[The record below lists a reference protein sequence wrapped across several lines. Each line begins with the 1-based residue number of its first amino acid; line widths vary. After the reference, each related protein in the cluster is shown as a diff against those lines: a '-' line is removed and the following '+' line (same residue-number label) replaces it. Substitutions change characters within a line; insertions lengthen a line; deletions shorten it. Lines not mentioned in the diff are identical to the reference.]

1 MITPHRLPKSIATVC
16 LSGSLLDKLEA
27 AASAG
32 FDGIEIFEND
42 LLTFDGTPAEVR
54 QQCEELGLAITLFQ
68 PFRDFEAMPDPQR
81 KRNLDRAERKFDTMA
96 ALGTDLLLV
105 CSNVQ
110 AAAINDP
117 ARASADLHEMAERA
131 AQRGLRLCYEA
142 LAWGQHVNR
151 WRQAWDIVRQADHPA
166 LGLCLD
172 SFHTLALGDD
182 LANLAGLVPAEKIF
196 FLQLADA
203 PKLSMDA
210 LSWSRHHRLFPGQGE
225 LPVARFLQDL
235 LATGWSGTLSLEV
248 FNDEFRAAPSRRI
261 ARDGLRSLTL
271 LEDAVGLV
279 PLPTLPKLSGIEFVE
294 FALDRPTREEL
305 GGFLGGLGFH
315 RAGLH
320 RSKDVELWR
329 SGTANL
335 VLNAEPDSAASERFE
350 QRGAS
355 VCAMAFRVDDPARV
369 VARAEALAYPVW
381 RERIAEGERR
391 IPAIRAPDGTLV
403 YLVEDPAAG
412 ARPIWEDDFHLEPA
426 QEHPNAF
433 NGIDHAAQ
441 ALEPGMMDSF
451 TLFYRALFGLE
462 SEALWELPD
471 PFGLVRSRAMVS
483 PDGSLRLPL
492 NVSESTRTGTGS
504 FVSALAG
511 AGVHHICFAAPDAQA
526 VLRKTYVSQT
536 PLLELPEN
544 YYEDLAARFGLEDAE
559 LEALRHHH
567 LLYDRDASGG
577 VFRHAYTRQFR
588 DRVFFEIAER
598 ADGYTGFGAA
608 NAAVRMAAQ
617 RRQLV
622 SNDLTTDRRTFS
634 PSSR

>member
-1 MITPHRLPKSIATVC
+1 MATPHRLPKSIATVC

-32 FDGIEIFEND
+32 FDGVEIFEND

-54 QQCEELGLAITLFQ
+54 QQCEELGLAIKLFQ
-68 PFRDFEAMPDPQR
+68 PFRDFEAMPEPQR
-81 KRNLDRAERKFDTMA
+81 RRNLDRAERKFDTMA

-110 AAAINDP
+110 AVAINDP
-117 ARASADLHEMAERA
+117 ARASADLHEMAARA

-182 LANLAGLVPAEKIF
+182 LASLTGVVPAEKIF

-294 FALDRPTREEL
+294 FALDRPTRDEL

-329 SGTANL
+329 NGTANL

-355 VCAMAFRVDDPARV
+355 VCAMAFRVDDPTRV
-369 VARAEALAYPVW
+369 VARAEALAFPVW
-381 RERIAEGERR
+381 RERVVEGERH

-403 YLVEDPAAG
+403 YLVEDPTAG
-412 ARPIWEDDFHLEPA
+412 ARPIWEDDFHLESA
-426 QEHPNAF
+426 QEHPNGF

-451 TLFYRALFGLE
+451 VLFYRALLGLE

-483 PDGSLRLPL
+483 LDGSLRLPL

-526 VLRKTYVSQT
+526 VLRKTHASQT
-536 PLLELPEN
+536 PLLEIPDN
-544 YYEDLAARFGLEDAE
+544 YYEDLAARFGLEDAA
-559 LEALRHHH
+559 LEALRDHH

-577 VFRHAYTRQFR
+577 VFLHAYTRQFR

-598 ADGYTGFGAA
+598 AGGYTGFGAA

-617 RRQLV
+617 RRFR
-622 SNDLTTDRRTFS
+622 NRG
-634 PSSR
+634 

>member
-1 MITPHRLPKSIATVC
+1 MAMPHRLPKSIATVC

-32 FDGIEIFEND
+32 FDGVEIFEND

-151 WRQAWDIVRQADHPA
+151 WHQAWDIVRQADHPA

-182 LANLAGLVPAEKIF
+182 LASLAGQVPPEKIF

-315 RAGLH
+315 LAGQH

-329 SGTANL
+329 NGTANL

-426 QEHPNAF
+426 QENPNAF

-526 VLRKTYVSQT
+526 VLRKTYASQT
-536 PLLELPEN
+536 PLLEIPEN
-544 YYEDLAARFGLEDAE
+544 YYEDLGARFGLEDAE
-559 LEALRHHH
+559 LEALRNHH

-617 RRQLV
+617 RRFRNR
-622 SNDLTTDRRTFS
+622 S
-634 PSSR
+634 

>member
-1 MITPHRLPKSIATVC
+1 MPHRLPKSIATVC

-32 FDGIEIFEND
+32 FDGVEIFEND

-151 WRQAWDIVRQADHPA
+151 WHQAWDIVRQADHPA

-182 LANLAGLVPAEKIF
+182 LASLAGQVPPEKIF

-315 RAGLH
+315 LAGQH

-329 SGTANL
+329 NGTANL

-426 QEHPNAF
+426 QENPNAF

-526 VLRKTYVSQT
+526 VLRKTYASQT
-536 PLLELPEN
+536 PLLEIPEN
-544 YYEDLAARFGLEDAE
+544 YYEDLGARFGLEDAE
-559 LEALRHHH
+559 LEALRNHH

-617 RRQLV
+617 RRFRNR
-622 SNDLTTDRRTFS
+622 S
-634 PSSR
+634 